1 MTEPAGPPWCPRCL
15 REGGEAARCPACGL
29 PQLGADAARLRV
41 VGRRLSDIAEQQRIL
56 GEEANSLRSEQW
68 RLLQA
73 LSGQGGWAAPRS
85 GREWRPEMVRGVLLW
100 LGSGLGGPGAPVFGG
115 G

>member
-15 REGGEAARCPACGL
+15 REVGEAARCPACGL

-41 VGRRLSDIAEQQRIL
+41 VVRRLSDIAEQQRAL

-68 RLLQA
+68 RLLQVLTQVPGLRA
-73 LSGQGGWAAPRS
+73 GRRRGLGASGVPRWS
-85 GREWRPEMVRGVLLW
+85 VGSCCGSARPWWHWRP
-100 LGSGLGGPGAPVFGG
+100 
-115 G
+115 